1 MVTNDE
7 HAELLG
13 ADPFDLEGLPER
25 QRAELFRRRWGELLE
40 ELVRLAEE
48 TGRYTE
54 EGEL

>member
-1 MVTNDE
+1 MTNDE